1 VPPAVEPDARRPKVV
16 LHDHLDGGVRPGTV
30 AELAAASGLTLPVPA
45 QDLADWFT
53 IVPGLPVLD
62 AWQRFALVIDVLQS
76 ADGLARVAREAVED
90 LAGDGVVYAE
100 LRFAPLEH
108 TRGGLGPDE
117 VVAAVVDALAAAEAA
132 TGTVARVIVCGLREQ
147 PPERALAAAELAARW
162 AGRGVVGFDL
172 AGLEPGNPASR
183 CTDAF
188 RTARAAGLGITVHAG
203 EMDGVASIRDAF
215 DAVRPDRIG
224 HGWRIIE
231 DCTAAGGVIVRLG
244 PTARAVLEAGT
255 PLELCPTS
263 NACLGLP
270 IEQHP
275 VRLLADAG
283 FRISVNPDDRAI
295 TTTTTSREHALL
307 AEHHRFTDGELRAI
321 GRVSLA
327 DAFCDDATRA
337 RVASRL
343 DR

>member
-1 VPPAVEPDARRPKVV
+1 MQPADIDLARPKVV
-16 LHDHLDGGVRPGTV
+16 LHDHLDGGVRPATV
-30 AELAAASGLTLPVPA
+30 AELAGAAGLGLPVPTD
-45 QDLADWFT
+45 DLPGWFT
-53 IVPGLPVLD
+53 IVPGMPVLE
-62 AWQRFALVIDVLQS
+62 AWRRFALVIDVLQT
-76 ADGLARVAREAVED
+76 AEALARVGREAVED
-90 LAGDGVVYAE
+90 LAADGVVYAE

-108 TRGGLGPDE
+108 TRAGLGADD
-117 VVAAVVDALAAAEAA
+117 VLTAVLDGCAAGEAA
-132 TGTVARVIVCGLREQ
+132 SGTVVRVIVCGLREQ
-147 PPERALAAAELAARW
+147 APERALAAAELAARW

-183 CTDAF
+183 FTEAF

-231 DCTAAGGVIVRLG
+231 DCAVARGVITRLG

-255 PLELCPTS
+255 PLEICPTS

-283 FRISVNPDDRAI
+283 FRISVNPDDRTI

-307 AEHHRFTDGELRAI
+307 AAHHGFTDGELRAI
-321 GRVSLA
+321 ERVSLA
-327 DAFCDDATRA
+327 DAFCEDAARA
-337 RVASRL
+337 LVALRL
-343 DR
+343 AD

>member
-1 VPPAVEPDARRPKVV
+1 MESDPTHVTRPKVV

-30 AELAAASGLTLPVPA
+30 AELAASVGRALPVPEEELPA
-45 QDLADWFT
+45 WFG
-53 IVPGLPVLD
+53 IMPGMPVLE
-62 AWQRFALVIDVLQS
+62 AWQRFALVIEVLRS
-76 ADGLARVAREAVED
+76 ADALTRVAREAVED
-90 LAGDGVVYAE
+90 LAADGVVYAE
-100 LRFAPLEH
+100 LRFAPMEH
-108 TRGGLGPDE
+108 TTPGLAADD
-117 VVAAVVDALAAAEAA
+117 VVAAVLDGLAAGEAA
-132 TGTVARVIVCGLREQ
+132 TGTVARVVVCGLREQ
-147 PPERALAAAELAARW
+147 PPERSLAAADLAARW

-231 DCTAAGGVIVRLG
+231 DCTVVGGVIVRLG

-255 PLELCPTS
+255 PLEVCPTS
-263 NACLGLP
+263 NVCLGLP

-275 VRLLADAG
+275 VRLLVDAG

-307 AEHHRFTDGELRAI
+307 AAHHGFTDGELRAI
-321 GRVSLA
+321 GRVSLV

-337 RVASRL
+337 QVASRL
-343 DR
+343 EV